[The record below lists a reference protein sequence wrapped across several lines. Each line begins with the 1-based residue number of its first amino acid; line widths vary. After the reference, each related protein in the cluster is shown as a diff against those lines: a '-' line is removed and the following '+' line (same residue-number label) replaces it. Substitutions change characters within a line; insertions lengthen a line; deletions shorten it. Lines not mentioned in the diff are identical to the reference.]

1 MSTKKTFPA
10 VLNSLHPMLEWVC
23 SQLKETSLSD
33 VEIRRVEIALEEAF
47 VNIISYAYP
56 QEEGRIELEYQ
67 FYPVESI
74 ELTIKD
80 WGIPFNPMQ
89 QMTEVNFSA
98 SLEEREVGGLG
109 ILFIQKLMD
118 KVEYQRLRETN
129 ILTLKKSLKTN

>member
-1 MSTKKTFPA
+1 
-10 VLNSLHPMLEWVC
+10 MLEWVC

-80 WGIPFNPMQ
+80 W
-89 QMTEVNFSA
+89 
-98 SLEEREVGGLG
+98 
-109 ILFIQKLMD
+109 
-118 KVEYQRLRETN
+118 
-129 ILTLKKSLKTN
+129 

>member
-1 MSTKKTFPA
+1 
-10 VLNSLHPMLEWVC
+10 MLEWVC
-23 SQLKETSLSD
+23 SQLKESSLSD

-56 QEEGRIELEYQ
+56 QKEGKIELEYQ
-67 FYPVESI
+67 FYPGEFI

-80 WGIPFNPMQ
+80 WGIPFNPMKQ
-89 QMTEVNFSA
+89 TAEIDFSA

-118 KVEYQRLRETN
+118 KVEYLRFRETN
-129 ILTLKKSLKTN
+129 ILTLKKSLKTH